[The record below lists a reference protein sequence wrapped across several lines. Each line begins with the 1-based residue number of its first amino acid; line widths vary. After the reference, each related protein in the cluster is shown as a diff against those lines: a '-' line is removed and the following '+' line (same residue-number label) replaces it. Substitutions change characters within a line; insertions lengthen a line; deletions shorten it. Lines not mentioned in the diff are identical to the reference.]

1 MKFFKCVLVII
12 EKHLG
17 SILIAAAIIIAATV
31 YAYFNPYQACKR
43 DFYDMDDNEVASLC
57 AGSGST
63 KYL

>member
-1 MKFFKCVLVII
+1 MKFFKCMLAITG
-12 EKHLG
+12 KHLG
-17 SILIAAAIIIAATV
+17 SILIAAAIIIAATI

-43 DFYDMDDNEVASLC
+43 DFYDRDDNEVASRC

>member
-1 MKFFKCVLVII
+1 MKFFKCILAIT

-17 SILIAAAIIIAATV
+17 SILIAATI

-43 DFYDMDDNEVASLC
+43 DFYDGDYNEVASRC

-63 KYL
+63 KYH

>member
-1 MKFFKCVLVII
+1 MKFFKCMLAIT

-17 SILIAAAIIIAATV
+17 SILIAAAIIIAAII

-43 DFYDMDDNEVASLC
+43 DFYDRDDNEVASRC

-63 KYL
+63 K

>member
-17 SILIAAAIIIAATV
+17 SILIAAAIIIAATI

-43 DFYDMDDNEVASLC
+43 DFYDRDDKEVASRC
-57 AGSGST
+57 PGSGST
-63 KYL
+63 KYH

>member
-1 MKFFKCVLVII
+1 MKFFKCMLAIT

-31 YAYFNPYQACKR
+31 YAYFNPYHACKR
-43 DFYDMDDNEVASLC
+43 DFHDTDDNEVASRC

-63 KYL
+63 KYR

>member
-1 MKFFKCVLVII
+1 MKFFKCMLAIT

-17 SILIAAAIIIAATV
+17 SILIAAAIIIAATI

-43 DFYDMDDNEVASLC
+43 DFYDGDYNEVASRC

-63 KYL
+63 KYH

>member
-1 MKFFKCVLVII
+1 MKFFKCALVII

-17 SILIAAAIIIAATV
+17 SILIAAAIIIAATI

-43 DFYDMDDNEVASLC
+43 DFYDRDDKEVASRC

-63 KYL
+63 KYR

>member
-1 MKFFKCVLVII
+1 MLAIT

-43 DFYDMDDNEVASLC
+43 DFYDTDDNEVASRC

-63 KYL
+63 KYR

>member
-1 MKFFKCVLVII
+1 MLAIT

-17 SILIAAAIIIAATV
+17 SILTAAAIIIAATI

-43 DFYDMDDNEVASLC
+43 DFYDRDDNEVASRC

-63 KYL
+63 KYR